1 MRLISKKIWIISF
14 ILLIP
19 YVFIYVICFHRTDK
33 EALMPGGLSNVN
45 SLIEIDSDNK
55 EEGSFNSIYFQIQ
68 LFYKIGFLVFQ
79 MILIQV
85 IIQLI
90 IT

>member
-1 MRLISKKIWIISF
+1 
-14 ILLIP
+14 
-19 YVFIYVICFHRTDK
+19 
-33 EALMPGGLSNVN
+33 MPGGLSNVN

-55 EEGSFNSIYFQIQ
+55 EEGSFNSIYVLTFPNTTILQNWLLGISN
-68 LFYKIGFLVFQ
+68 
-79 MILIQV
+79 ILIQV